1 MNRSQSGGSLRSPHT
16 IRRSSSPRG
25 RVAVLRGGAHRSSP
39 GLVNDDESKFT
50 VLRPCPAG
58 QLAGLLHP
66 TGESSFVELVAFPH
80 VEGALGF
87 GRKGARGNGRQG
99 GAVEED
105 QLEVGPEGGDRP
117 EPALAGCG

>member
-1 MNRSQSGGSLRSPHT
+1 M
-16 IRRSSSPRG
+16 
-25 RVAVLRGGAHRSSP
+25 
-39 GLVNDDESKFT
+39 
-50 VLRPCPAG
+50 

-66 TGESSFVELVAFPH
+66 TGELSFVELVAFPH

-87 GRKGARGNGRQG
+87 GRKVDRGNGREG

-105 QLEVGPEGGDRP
+105 QLEVGLEGGDRE